1 LVIVPEQNGNDG
13 VTRPLHCGGFFASK
27 LHNTKMKFKLIV
39 TFLLFTVFGLAQSK
53 GTVTGTLTDK
63 DVNNEPLPFANI
75 LIKGTEMAV
84 VTNETGKYTLNLDA
98 GSYIIQFSFLGYESV
113 EEKIEVK
120 SGETITLNKAL
131 GSGSYQ
137 LQDVVIQNTASREK
151 ETALLLEQKKAV
163 EMKQSIGAQEMSRKG
178 VNDVE
183 EGLTKMTGITK
194 VGSRGLFVR
203 GLEDRY
209 NNLLINNLAV
219 PSNNPF
225 KKIIPLDL
233 IPTDVVSIIETYKS
247 FNPTIY
253 GDFAGATF
261 NLVTLT
267 KPTKSI
273 TKVTIGAGF
282 TTNNN
287 VSDFYS
293 STNVKS
299 TKGFFGFSGNDR
311 DLPSAFG
318 SKPTNPLVTL
328 STTTAVNAFKS
339 GFEIEK
345 SKSPLNTSIGFL
357 HAEKFT
363 IKDNKFSY
371 LLSLNFDNA
380 YTFRTG
386 ADRTLQAGN
395 SIEYSNNFQKTT
407 YDYKTNISSIIGL
420 NYATDR
426 LNLSSTLMYLKSTD
440 SQIQDQLGYQNNQKD
455 VKNYLIRTNQ
465 LDESD
470 YLNGQLFGEYQLT
483 SNKNHSMRGG
493 VSLAKTAYSQP
504 DRNSYAGSQV
514 SETEVNTNYG
524 GNNFLRQYLDIS
536 SDLYTS
542 AFAEYNFKFGKDH
555 KVSVGYNGNHNFTVS
570 KYRFVQTIKNFDTN
584 SNFVLNPFEAD
595 SQITGDLLDYEISFQ
610 ESSNA
615 NWKAKLEETT
625 NAGYANLFYKFS
637 EKFDVTA
644 GIRFENYDRLTKYK
658 EIGSWDQNYKKK
670 KTNEQYF
677 LPSVTV
683 RYALNDK
690 SNLRFASSLT
700 YTKPVIMESFPI
712 SIVNPDGT
720 VFQGN
725 PYVENSKNI
734 NVDVKYEIF
743 PTGKEMFAVGVFGKH
758 IDKPIERTF
767 AASPGTTILSFEN
780 SDKATLYGIEAEVLL
795 DLSRVATSLQDFSWG
810 FNTSIMQ
817 TKVTVPDMVTGPT
830 GNLEQSLETHKKRDL
845 QGASKWLINSDLKYQ
860 FDMNKHWSNTISAVY
875 SVFGKRIYSVGTA
888 GIDHV
893 YELPVSKLDIVWTS
907 KISDHFDL
915 KLSADNILNPSTK
928 LELGRNS
935 RDTFIEGSRI
945 MQDYKKGVGFS
956 FSLGYTF

>member
-1 LVIVPEQNGNDG
+1 
-13 VTRPLHCGGFFASK
+13 
-27 LHNTKMKFKLIV
+27 MKFKLIV
-39 TFLLFTVFGLAQSK
+39 IFLFLTVISLAQSK
-53 GTVTGTLTDK
+53 GTVTGILTDREL
-63 DVNNEPLPFANI
+63 NNEPLPFANV
-75 LIKGTEMAV
+75 LIKGTSRAV
-84 VTNETGKYTLNLDA
+84 VTDETGKYTISIEP
-98 GSYIIQFSFLGYESV
+98 GTYTIQFSFLGYENI

-120 SGETITLNKAL
+120 AGETLTLNKAL

-137 LQDVVIQNTASREK
+137 LQDVVIQNTTSREK

-163 EMKQSIGAQEMSRKG
+163 EIKQSIGAQEMSRKG
-178 VNDVE
+178 VSDVE
-183 EGLTKMTGITK
+183 EGLTKITGITK

-233 IPTDVVSIIETYKS
+233 IPTDVVSIIETYKT
-247 FNPTIY
+247 FNPNIY

-273 TKVTIGAGF
+273 TKVTVGAGY

-287 VSDFYS
+287 LSDFYTS
-293 STNVKS
+293 PNVNT
-299 TKGFFGFSGNDR
+299 TKGFFGFSGSDR
-311 DLPSAFG
+311 NLPSVFG
-318 SKPTNPLVTL
+318 SQPYPPVTL
-328 STTTAVNAFKS
+328 SSSGAVNNFKS
-339 GFEIEK
+339 GFDIEK
-345 SKSPLNTSIGFL
+345 SKSPLNTSLGFL
-357 HAEKFT
+357 HAEKFN
-363 IKDNKFSY
+363 IKEAKFSY
-371 LLSLNFDNA
+371 LLSLNFDNS

-395 SIEYSNNFQKTT
+395 SIEYSNNFRKTT

-420 NYATDR
+420 NYSTDR
-426 LNLSSTLMYLKSTD
+426 LNLSSTLLYLKSTD

-455 VKNYLIRTNQ
+455 VTNYLIRTNQ

-483 SNKNHSMRGG
+483 SDKKHSVKAGG
-493 VSLAKTAYSQP
+493 SLAKTAYNQP
-504 DRNSYAGSQV
+504 DRNSYTGSQV
-514 SETEVNTNYG
+514 SETEINTSYG
-524 GNNFLRQYLDIS
+524 GNNFLRQYLDIKS
-536 SDLYTS
+536 KLFSS
-542 AFAEYNFKFGKDH
+542 AFFEYNYQFGKDH
-555 KVSVGYNGNHNFTVS
+555 KLSIGYNGNHNFTVS
-570 KYRFVQTIKNFDTN
+570 KYRFIQTIIDPNNTG
-584 SNFVLNPFEAD
+584 STNFVMNPFEID
-595 SQITGDLLDYEISFQ
+595 SQITADLLAYKIDYQ

-615 NWKAKLEETT
+615 NWKAKLDETI

-637 EKFDVTA
+637 EKFDMNA

-658 EIGSWDQNYKKK
+658 EIGSWDQKYKKRK
-670 KTNEQYF
+670 SSDLYF
-677 LPSVTV
+677 LPSINV
-683 RYALNDK
+683 RYALTDK

-712 SIVNPDGT
+712 SLVNPDGT

-725 PYVENSKNI
+725 PFIENSKNI
-734 NVDVKYEIF
+734 NVDFKYEVF
-743 PTGKEMFAVGVFGKH
+743 PTSKEMLAVGVFGKS

-767 AASPGTTILSFEN
+767 VANPGTTILSFLN
-780 SDKATLYGIEAEVLL
+780 SDKATLYGVEAEVIL
-795 DLSRVATSLQDFSWG
+795 DLTRISDALKDFSWG

-817 TKVTVPDMVTGPT
+817 TKVTVPSTVISPSGD
-830 GNLEQSLETHKKRDL
+830 LSQSIETHKTREL

-860 FDMNKHWSNTISAVY
+860 FDMNKNWSNTISAVY

-888 GIDHV
+888 GIDHI
-893 YELPVSKLDIVWTS
+893 YELPVSKLDLVWTS
-907 KISDHFDL
+907 KISEHFDL

-928 LELGRNS
+928 LEVGKNS
-935 RDTFIEGSRI
+935 KDTFIESSRI
-945 MQDYKKGVGFS
+945 IQDYKKGVGFS

>member
-1 LVIVPEQNGNDG
+1 
-13 VTRPLHCGGFFASK
+13 
-27 LHNTKMKFKLIV
+27 MKFKLIV
-39 TFLLFTVFGLAQSK
+39 TFLFLNVIGFAQSK

-63 DVNNEPLPFANI
+63 ELNNEPLPFANVV
-75 LIKGTEMAV
+75 IKGTPIAV
-84 VTNETGKYTLNLDA
+84 VTNETGKYSISVEA
-98 GSYIIQFSFLGYESV
+98 GTYTIQFSFLGYENI

-120 SGETITLNKAL
+120 AGETITLNKAL

-137 LQDVVIQNTASREK
+137 LQDVVIQNTTSREK
-151 ETALLLEQKKAV
+151 ETALLLDQKKAV

-178 VNDVE
+178 VSDVE
-183 EGLTKMTGITK
+183 EGLTKITGITK

-233 IPTDVVSIIETYKS
+233 IPTDVVSIIETYKT
-247 FNPTIY
+247 FNPNIY

-287 VSDFYS
+287 LSDFYS
-293 STNVKS
+293 STSTNT
-299 TKGFFGFSGNDR
+299 TKGFFGFNGSDR

-318 SKPTNPLVTL
+318 TKPYPPVTL
-328 STTTAVNAFKS
+328 STNAAVNAFKN

-345 SKSPLNTSIGFL
+345 STSPLNTSIGFL

-363 IKDNKFSY
+363 IKDAKFSY
-371 LLSLNFDNA
+371 LLSLNFDNS
-380 YTFRTG
+380 YQFRTG
-386 ADRTLQAGN
+386 ADRTLQPGN

-407 YDYKTNISSIIGL
+407 YDYKTNISTIIGL
-420 NYATDR
+420 NYSTDR
-426 LNLSSTLMYLKSTD
+426 LNLSSTLLYLKSTD

-455 VKNYLIRTNQ
+455 VTNFLIRTNQ

-483 SNKNHSMRGG
+483 SDKNHSVKGG
-493 VSLAKTAYSQP
+493 VSLAKTAYNQP
-504 DRNSYAGSQV
+504 DRNSYTGSQV
-514 SETEVNTNYG
+514 SETEINTSYG
-524 GNNFLRQYLDIS
+524 GNNFLRQYLDINS
-536 SDLYTS
+536 KIFTS
-542 AFAEYNFKFGKDH
+542 AFLEYNFKFGKDH

-570 KYRFVQTIKNFDTN
+570 KYRFIQTIKNFSGN
-584 SNFVLNPFEAD
+584 SNIVINPFEVD
-595 SQITGDLLDYEISFQ
+595 SQITADLLDYEISFQ

-615 NWKAKLEETT
+615 NWKAKLEETI

-637 EKFDVTA
+637 EKFDINA
-644 GIRFENYDRLTKYK
+644 GIRFENYDRLTKFK
-658 EIGSWDQNYKKK
+658 GIGSWDQNYKKVK
-670 KTNEQYF
+670 SKETYF
-677 LPSVTV
+677 LPSVNAK
-683 RYALNDK
+683 YSLNDK

-700 YTKPVIMESFPI
+700 YTKPVVMEAFPI

-720 VFQGN
+720 VYQGN
-725 PYVENSKNI
+725 QNLENSKNI
-734 NVDVKYEIF
+734 NVDVKYEVF
-743 PTGKEMFAVGVFGKH
+743 PTAKEMFAVGLFGKS

-767 AASPGTTILSFEN
+767 IANPGATILSFLN
-780 SDKATLYGIEAEVLL
+780 SDKATLYGVEAEVIL
-795 DLSRVATSLQDFSWG
+795 DLSRVSSSLKDFSWG

-817 TKVTVPDMVTGPT
+817 TKVSVPDIAVGPS
-830 GNLEQSLETHKKRDL
+830 GPSQSLETHKNREL

-860 FDMNKHWSNTISAVY
+860 FDLNKNWSNTISAVY

-888 GIDHV
+888 RIDHI

-907 KISDHFDL
+907 KISEHFDL
-915 KLSADNILNPSTK
+915 KLSADNILNPATK
-928 LELGRNS
+928 LELGKNS
-935 RDTFIEGSRI
+935 KDTFIENSRI
-945 MQDYKKGVGFS
+945 IQDYKKGVGFS